1 MNWYNPDWY
10 YTQVPDEETE
20 EDEEERIAAGEEQ
33 WERERDADL

>member
-1 MNWYNPDWY
+1 MSWYNPDWY
-10 YTQVPDEETE
+10 YTQVPDEE